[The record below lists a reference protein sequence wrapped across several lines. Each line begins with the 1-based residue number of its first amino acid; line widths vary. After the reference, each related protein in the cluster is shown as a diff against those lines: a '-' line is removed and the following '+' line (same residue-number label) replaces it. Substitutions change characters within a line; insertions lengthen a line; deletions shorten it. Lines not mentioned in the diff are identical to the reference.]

1 MSTEY
6 RRLYRSRTDRMVG
19 GVAAGLGQ
27 YFSIDPTLV
36 RLLFVIGTLAGGPG
50 LLAYI
55 ILLIIVPEEPLTDAE
70 MSPEITGEDEE
81 IVE

>member
-19 GVAAGLGQ
+19 GVAGGLGK

-36 RLLFVIGTLAGGPG
+36 RLLFIIGTLAGGPG

-55 ILLIIVPEEPLTDAE
+55 ILLIIVPEEPLTDVE

>member
-19 GVAAGLGQ
+19 GVAGGLGK

-36 RLLFVIGTLAGGPG
+36 RLLFIIGTLAGGPG

-70 MSPEITGEDEE
+70 MSPENTGEDEE